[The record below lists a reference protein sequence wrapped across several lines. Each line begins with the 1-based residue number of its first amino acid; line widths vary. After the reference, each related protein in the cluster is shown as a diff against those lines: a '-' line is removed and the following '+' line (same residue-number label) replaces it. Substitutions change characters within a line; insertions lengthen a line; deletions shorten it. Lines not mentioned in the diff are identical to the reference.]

1 MVCVAIY
8 LLNVW
13 LKPFMCLYLRS
24 IQYFTEPNKII
35 VSIKPFREEGG
46 GVGKGRWSIADCS
59 WVGGG
64 EWFYLVYFWCSIEI
78 PREIPPKRIRPAV
91 PILDTR
97 ILNKQ
102 IYQILT
108 HTYSRVQYNF
118 NIHSKEISLCHKL

>member
-1 MVCVAIY
+1 VV
-8 LLNVW
+8 
-13 LKPFMCLYLRS
+13 R
-24 IQYFTEPNKII
+24 
-35 VSIKPFREEGG
+35 
-46 GVGKGRWSIADCS
+46 KGRWSIEDGS
-59 WVGGG
+59 GVGGG

-108 HTYSRVQYNF
+108 HTNIQPGPIQFQYSFKGNNSLPQTQIFEFLYLC
-118 NIHSKEISLCHKL
+118 KPIS